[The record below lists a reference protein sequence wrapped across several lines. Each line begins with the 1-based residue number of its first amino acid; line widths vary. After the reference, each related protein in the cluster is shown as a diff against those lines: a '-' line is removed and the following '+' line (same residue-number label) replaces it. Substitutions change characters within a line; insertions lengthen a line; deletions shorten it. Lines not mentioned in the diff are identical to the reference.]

1 LRSWP
6 RPEDNRILFHYA
18 PSTGEAPCC
27 YDTQVS
33 ESRIADYIG
42 IAKGEIPPRAYYGR

>member
-42 IAKGEIPPRAYYGR
+42 IAKGEIPPCAYYGR